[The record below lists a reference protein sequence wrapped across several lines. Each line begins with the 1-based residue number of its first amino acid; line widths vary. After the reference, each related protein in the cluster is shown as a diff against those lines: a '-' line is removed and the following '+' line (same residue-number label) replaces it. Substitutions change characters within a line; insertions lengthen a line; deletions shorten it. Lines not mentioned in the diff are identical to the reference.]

1 MLALQ
6 SRPRSGTKQVRVL
19 VGHCAKKSVT
29 RYFVLYYATGP
40 CQTGA
45 IQGVSTKGRAVTSS
59 GNICIYM
66 YACLLTKII
75 PLYFARKKKKKN
87 LTEQEKDLNSVFES
101 VEKYLNE
108 LMLNLKV
115 VKFSVII
122 KLYKVTKKLQFDET
136 DIQSLKKKS
145 KNFVLPSSTTLANDN
160 DRGLEEKK
168 QSSFVA

>member
-1 MLALQ
+1 MSCYQL
-6 SRPRSGTKQVRVL
+6 RVDKVRI
-19 VGHCAKKSVT
+19 
-29 RYFVLYYATGP
+29 ATELKNGS
-40 CQTGA
+40 
-45 IQGVSTKGRAVTSS
+45 IIFAVTSDER
-59 GNICIYM
+59 IM
-66 YACLLTKII
+66 KEPLTTLLATKII
-75 PLYFARKKKKKN
+75 PLYVARKKKKKS
-87 LTEQEKDLNSVFES
+87 LTVQEKDLNSVFES